1 MLLNECNELLLMR
14 IELPDRSFWC
24 TIGGGIEPT
33 ETPEQAALR
42 EVKEEIG
49 YSGAS
54 LELGPTIWQGEH
66 QLERNGVLM
75 LHQEQFILART
86 RRQQL
91 STTGMTD
98 EEKTVVKAF
107 RWWSLSELK
116 SSSEFIVPPSM
127 VRHLEAVIADQIP
140 SQVLVI
146 ALGDDPD
153 EIPAAISS

>member
-1 MLLNECNELLLMR
+1 MK

-24 TIGGGIEPT
+24 TIGGGIEPN

-42 EVKEEIG
+42 EAKEEIG
-49 YSGAS
+49 YGQTS

-66 QLERNGVLM
+66 QLERNGVLT
-75 LHQEQFILART
+75 LLQEQFILART
-86 RRQQL
+86 RRQKL
-91 STTGMTD
+91 CTEDMTE

-127 VRHLEAVIADQIP
+127 VRHLEALLTDQIP
-140 SQVLVI
+140 SQVLAI

-153 EIPAAISS
+153 ETPAEISS